1 MGILFCFCLSPFEHF
16 LFFRHTGDIVQV
28 YPKNLG
34 LFNIILLWSEQPEQG
49 TFCNETNFV
58 LNEFSSKIRVLFSV
72 SSIKL
77 FFFHFPSSICLNFK
91 VDIRN
96 FPGYCYF
103 RSLLTWRVHPMLNV
117 LECWSQNRVR
127 YKFKIFQKCNFP

>member
-58 LNEFSSKIRVLFSV
+58 LNEFSSKIRVFSV